1 MPEYRTL
8 VETDIGFSRMIFPL
22 EMKFFLA
29 PAARG
34 GALAQSALINQ
45 GGLPQIMTNDRPA

>member
-22 EMKFFLA
+22 EMKFFPAL
-29 PAARG
+29 AARG